1 MDLWAW
7 ILNTEESLANA
18 PEKLTRVANK
28 VMQKRNLRIRKVDMK
43 HYDRDVAL
51 VKQVYNAAWQR
62 NWGFVPMTDHEMD
75 HLAAGLKQMIDPN
88 MVFIAET
95 EEGKPVGVA
104 LSLPDLHQALRRSGG
119 GHYFPF
125 GLLKFMWHRRHI
137 NQSRLLIMG
146 MVEEYRGWG
155 TDAVFYLETAR
166 EGLKRGY
173 RRMEG
178 SWILET
184 NTIMNQTIEHLGG
197 KVYKTYRVYEKPL

>member
-1 MDLWAW
+1 
-7 ILNTEESLANA
+7 
-18 PEKLTRVANK
+18 
-28 VMQKRNLRIRKVDMK
+28 
-43 HYDRDVAL
+43 
-51 VKQVYNAAWQR
+51 
-62 NWGFVPMTDHEMD
+62 MD
-75 HLAAGLKQMIDPN
+75 HLAAGLKPMIDPN

-95 EEGKPVGVA
+95 AEGKPVGVA
-104 LSLPDLHQALRRSGG
+104 LSLPDLHQALKRSGG

-137 NQSRLLIMG
+137 NQARLLIMG

-166 EGLKRGY
+166 EAVKRGY
-173 RRMEG
+173 NRMEG

-184 NTIMNQTIEHLGG
+184 NTVMNQTIENLGG